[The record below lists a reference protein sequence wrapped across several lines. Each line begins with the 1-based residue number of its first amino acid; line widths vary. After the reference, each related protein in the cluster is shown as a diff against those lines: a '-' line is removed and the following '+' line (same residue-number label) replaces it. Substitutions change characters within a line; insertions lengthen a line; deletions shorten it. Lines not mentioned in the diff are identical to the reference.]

1 MKGVMPMNQAPTL
14 LSYLRRYWGQYAG
27 GLFCLLAV
35 DFLEL
40 YIPQLTGAITDG
52 LTLGD
57 FPLSILLRD
66 VLLIILIAAGA
77 SLMRFGWRV
86 WMFGASRRVERDLRE
101 DLYEKLG
108 GLSNRF
114 FQHHKTGDLMAYFS
128 NDMDAIR
135 MAVGP
140 GVLTTFDAIVM
151 TVMVVVK
158 MIVYVDLKLT
168 LLAMLPLLVILF
180 GGSQYGKAISR
191 RYDRK
196 QAVFGKLTDF
206 VQESVSGIRVVKA
219 FVQEAKD
226 MEAFD
231 QVARENQEANLKVVK
246 LRAIV
251 LPLLDG
257 LIGLASGLT
266 LLYGGYLV
274 VSGGITL
281 GKFVAFNS
289 YVMLLVWPMMAA
301 GESIT
306 MISQGAASW
315 KRVRSLF
322 AQQPEVTDDSLTD
335 ESVTG
340 IGSSIEFRDLR
351 FRYQPELPEVFS
363 GLNASIPAGATVG
376 ILGRTGCG
384 KSTLVSLLTR
394 LYNVEPGQIF
404 IGGRDIRSIPIGVL
418 RENLAC
424 VPQENLL
431 FSDTIQ
437 SNIAFGTRTIDK
449 MPPLEEK
456 PMKIFLHGAEA
467 AEEWV
472 EQEMSQ
478 RESETDRYWN
488 DLDAAMEAAKDAD
501 VHDNIMDFPHGY
513 ATVVGERGVTLSG
526 GQKQRTAIARALLK
540 DAQILI
546 LDDALSAVDTDT
558 EARIL
563 EALKRR
569 RAGKTT
575 ILIAHRI
582 STVQNADRILFLEN
596 GICTES
602 GTHQELMEKDG
613 SYARLYEQQQL
624 ELQLQAEKEALH
636 AED

>member
-1 MKGVMPMNQAPTL
+1 MNQAPTL
-14 LSYLRRYWGQYAG
+14 GSYLKKYWGQYAG
-27 GLFCLLAV
+27 GLLCLLAV

-52 LTLGD
+52 LTAGN

-77 SLMRFGWRV
+77 ALMRFGWRV
-86 WMFGASRRVERDLRE
+86 LMFGASRRVERDLRE
-101 DLYEKLG
+101 DLYRKLT

-114 FQHHKTGDLMAYFS
+114 FQHQKTGDLMAYFS

-140 GVLTTFDAIVM
+140 GILTTFDAIVM
-151 TVMVVVK
+151 TLMVVIK
-158 MIVYVDLKLT
+158 MIVYVDPKLT

-206 VQESVSGIRVVKA
+206 VQESVSGIRIVKA
-219 FVQEAKD
+219 FVQEARD
-226 MEAFD
+226 MEAFEK
-231 QVARENQEANLKVVK
+231 VSRENQEANLHVVK

-257 LIGLASGLT
+257 LIGVASGLT

-274 VSGGITL
+274 IQGDITL
-281 GKFVAFNS
+281 GKFVAFNT
-289 YVMLLVWPMMAA
+289 YVMTLVWPMIAA

-306 MISQGAASW
+306 MLSQGGASW
-315 KRVRSLF
+315 KRVRALF
-322 AQQPEVTDDSLTD
+322 AETPEVVDDGHTDSSIT
-335 ESVTG
+335 SM
-340 IGSSIEFRDLR
+340 GSSVEFRDLR
-351 FRYQPELPEVFS
+351 FRYADGLPEVFT
-363 GLNASIPAGATVG
+363 GFTADIPAGATIG
-376 ILGRTGCG
+376 ILGRTGSG

-394 LYNVEPGQIF
+394 LYNVAPGQIF
-404 IGGRDIRSIPIGVL
+404 IGGQDIRSIPLSVL
-418 RENLAC
+418 RENIAC

-449 MPPLEEK
+449 MPPLEQK
-456 PMKIFLHGAEA
+456 PMKVFIRGTEA

-478 RESETDRYWN
+478 RESENDRYWN
-488 DLDAAMEAAKDAD
+488 DLDAVMAAAKDAD
-501 VHDNIMDFPHGY
+501 VHDNIMDFPHQY

-526 GQKQRTAIARALLK
+526 GQKQRTAIARGLMK

-563 EALKRR
+563 SALKAR

-582 STVQNADRILFLEN
+582 STVQNADQILLIEN
-596 GICTES
+596 GICAES
-602 GTHQELMEKDG
+602 GTHQELLAQGG
-613 SYARLYEQQQL
+613 SYAKLYEQQQL

-636 AED
+636 AEQ

>member
-1 MKGVMPMNQAPTL
+1 MNQAPTL
-14 LSYLRRYWGQYAG
+14 GSYLKKYWGQYAG
-27 GLFCLLAV
+27 GLLCLLAV

-52 LTLGD
+52 LTAGN

-77 SLMRFGWRV
+77 ALMRFGWRV
-86 WMFGASRRVERDLRE
+86 LMFGASRRVERDLRE
-101 DLYEKLG
+101 DLYRKLT

-114 FQHHKTGDLMAYFS
+114 FQHQKTGDLMAYFS

-140 GVLTTFDAIVM
+140 GILTTFDAIVM
-151 TVMVVVK
+151 TLMVVIK

-206 VQESVSGIRVVKA
+206 VQESVSGIRIVKA
-219 FVQEAKD
+219 FVQEARD
-226 MEAFD
+226 MEAFEK
-231 QVARENQEANLKVVK
+231 VSRENQEANLHVVK

-257 LIGLASGLT
+257 LIGVASGLT

-274 VSGGITL
+274 IQGDITL
-281 GKFVAFNS
+281 GKFVAFNT
-289 YVMLLVWPMMAA
+289 YVMTLVWPMIAA

-306 MISQGAASW
+306 MLSQGGASW
-315 KRVRSLF
+315 KRVRALF
-322 AQQPEVTDDSLTD
+322 AETPEVVDDGHTDSSIT
-335 ESVTG
+335 SM
-340 IGSSIEFRDLR
+340 GSSVEFRDLR
-351 FRYQPELPEVFS
+351 FRYADGLPEVFT
-363 GLNASIPAGATVG
+363 GFTADIPAGATIG
-376 ILGRTGCG
+376 ILGRTGSG

-394 LYNVEPGQIF
+394 LYNVAPGQIF
-404 IGGRDIRSIPIGVL
+404 IGGQDIRSIPLSVL
-418 RENLAC
+418 RENIAC

-449 MPPLEEK
+449 MPPLEQK
-456 PMKIFLHGAEA
+456 PMKVFIRGAEA
-467 AEEWV
+467 AEEWL

-478 RESETDRYWN
+478 RESENDRYWN
-488 DLDAAMEAAKDAD
+488 DLDAVMAAAKDAD
-501 VHDNIMDFPHGY
+501 VHDNIMDFPHQY

-526 GQKQRTAIARALLK
+526 GQKQRTAIARGLMK

-563 EALKRR
+563 SALKAR

-582 STVQNADRILFLEN
+582 STVQNADQILLIEN
-596 GICTES
+596 GICAES
-602 GTHQELMEKDG
+602 GTHQELLAQGG
-613 SYARLYEQQQL
+613 SYAKLYEQQQL

-636 AED
+636 AEQ

>member
-1 MKGVMPMNQAPTL
+1 MIQAPTL
-14 LSYLRRYWGQYAG
+14 GSYLKKYWGQYAG
-27 GLFCLLAV
+27 GLLCLLAV

-52 LTLGD
+52 LTAGN

-77 SLMRFGWRV
+77 ALMRFGWRV
-86 WMFGASRRVERDLRE
+86 LMFGASRRVERDLRE
-101 DLYEKLG
+101 DLYRKLT

-114 FQHHKTGDLMAYFS
+114 FQHQKTGDLMAYFS

-140 GVLTTFDAIVM
+140 GILTTFDAIVM
-151 TVMVVVK
+151 TLMVVIK

-180 GGSQYGKAISR
+180 GGSQYGKAISH

-206 VQESVSGIRVVKA
+206 VQESVSGIRIVKA
-219 FVQEAKD
+219 FVQEARD
-226 MEAFD
+226 MEAFEK
-231 QVARENQEANLKVVK
+231 VSRENQQANLHVVK

-257 LIGLASGLT
+257 LIGVASGLT

-274 VSGGITL
+274 IQGDITL
-281 GKFVAFNS
+281 GKFVAFNT
-289 YVMLLVWPMMAA
+289 YVMTLVWPMIAA

-306 MISQGAASW
+306 MLSQGGASW
-315 KRVRSLF
+315 KRVRALF
-322 AQQPEVTDDSLTD
+322 AEAPEVVDDGHTDSSIT
-335 ESVTG
+335 SM
-340 IGSSIEFRDLR
+340 GSSVEFRDLR
-351 FRYQPELPEVFS
+351 FRYADGLPEVFT
-363 GLNASIPAGATVG
+363 GFTANIPAGATIG
-376 ILGRTGCG
+376 ILGRTGSG

-394 LYNVEPGQIF
+394 LYNVAPGQIF
-404 IGGRDIRSIPIGVL
+404 IGGQDIRSIPLSVL
-418 RENLAC
+418 RENIAC

-449 MPPLEEK
+449 MPPLEQK
-456 PMKIFLHGAEA
+456 PMKVFIRGTEA

-478 RESETDRYWN
+478 RESENDRYWN
-488 DLDAAMEAAKDAD
+488 DLDAVMAAAKDAD
-501 VHDNIMDFPHGY
+501 VHDNIMDFPHQY

-526 GQKQRTAIARALLK
+526 GQKQRTAIARGLMK

-563 EALKRR
+563 SALKAR

-582 STVQNADRILFLEN
+582 STVQNADQILLIEN
-596 GICTES
+596 GICAES
-602 GTHQELMEKDG
+602 GTHQELLAQGG
-613 SYARLYEQQQL
+613 SYAKLYEQQQL

-636 AED
+636 AEQ

>member
-1 MKGVMPMNQAPTL
+1 MTKVPTL
-14 LSYLRRYWGQYAG
+14 GSYLKKYWGQYLG
-27 GLFCLLAV
+27 GLLCLLGV

-52 LTLGD
+52 LTAGE
-57 FPLSILLRD
+57 FPLRALLTD
-66 VLLIILIAAGA
+66 VLLIVAIAAVV

-86 WMFGASRRVERDLRE
+86 LMFGASRRVERDLRE

-140 GVLTTFDAIVM
+140 GILTTFDAVVM
-151 TVMVVVK
+151 TIMVLIK

-180 GGSQYGKAISR
+180 GGSRYGKAISR

-206 VQESVSGIRVVKA
+206 VQESLSGIRVVKA
-219 FVQEAKD
+219 FVQEKNE
-226 MEAFD
+226 MEAFEK
-231 QVARENQEANLKVVK
+231 VARENQQANLKVVK

-251 LPLLDG
+251 LPLLDALVG
-257 LIGLASGLT
+257 AASGLT

-274 VSGGITL
+274 IQGDITL
-281 GKFVAFNS
+281 GKFVAFNT
-289 YVMLLVWPMMAA
+289 YVMTLVWPMLAA

-306 MISQGAASW
+306 MLSQGGASW
-315 KRVRSLF
+315 KRVRALF
-322 AQQPEVTDDSLTD
+322 AETPEVADDGHTDHSITD
-335 ESVTG
+335 
-340 IGSSIEFRDLR
+340 IGSDISFRDLH
-351 FRYQPELPEVFS
+351 FRYAPELPEVLSGFS
-363 GLNASIPAGATVG
+363 AEIPAGATIG

-394 LYNVEPGQIF
+394 LYNVEPGEIF
-404 IGGRDIRSIPIGVL
+404 IGGQDIRSIPIGVL

-437 SNIAFGTRTIDK
+437 ANIAFGTRTMEH

-456 PMKIFLHGAEA
+456 RTKIFIRGAEA
-467 AEEWV
+467 AEEYV

-478 RESETDRYWN
+478 RESDNDRYWN
-488 DLDAAMEAAKDAD
+488 DLDAAMEAAKAAD
-501 VHDNIMDFPHGY
+501 VHDNIMDFPHQY

-526 GQKQRTAIARALLK
+526 GQKQRTAIARALMK
-540 DAQILI
+540 DAKILI

-563 EALKRR
+563 AALKEQRK
-569 RAGKTT
+569 GKTT

-582 STVQNADRILFLEN
+582 STVQNADRILMIED
-596 GICTES
+596 GRCAEA
-602 GTHQELMEKDG
+602 GTHSELLKLDG

>member
-1 MKGVMPMNQAPTL
+1 MNQAPTL
-14 LSYLRRYWGQYAG
+14 GSYLKKYWGQYAG
-27 GLFCLLAV
+27 GLLCLLAV

-52 LTLGD
+52 LTAGN

-77 SLMRFGWRV
+77 ALMRFGWRV
-86 WMFGASRRVERDLRE
+86 LMFGASRRVERDLRE
-101 DLYEKLG
+101 DLYRKLT

-114 FQHHKTGDLMAYFS
+114 FQHQKTGDLMAYFS

-140 GVLTTFDAIVM
+140 GILTTFDAIVM
-151 TVMVVVK
+151 TLMVVIK

-206 VQESVSGIRVVKA
+206 VQESVSGIRIVKA
-219 FVQEAKD
+219 FVQEARD
-226 MEAFD
+226 MEAFEK
-231 QVARENQEANLKVVK
+231 VSRENQEANLHVVK

-257 LIGLASGLT
+257 LIGVASGLT

-274 VSGGITL
+274 IQGDITL
-281 GKFVAFNS
+281 GKFVAFNT
-289 YVMLLVWPMMAA
+289 YVMTLVWPMIAA

-306 MISQGAASW
+306 MLSQGGASW
-315 KRVRSLF
+315 KRVRALF
-322 AQQPEVTDDSLTD
+322 AEIPEVVDDGHTD
-335 ESVTG
+335 
-340 IGSSIEFRDLR
+340 SSITSMSSSVEFRDLR
-351 FRYQPELPEVFS
+351 FRYADGLPEVFT
-363 GLNASIPAGATVG
+363 GFTADIPAGATIG
-376 ILGRTGCG
+376 ILGRTGSG

-394 LYNVEPGQIF
+394 LYNVAPGQIF
-404 IGGRDIRSIPIGVL
+404 IGGQDIRSIPLSVL
-418 RENLAC
+418 RENIAC

-449 MPPLEEK
+449 MPPLEQK
-456 PMKIFLHGAEA
+456 PMKVFIRGTEA
-467 AEEWV
+467 AGEWV

-478 RESETDRYWN
+478 RESENDRYWN
-488 DLDAAMEAAKDAD
+488 DLDAVMAAAKDAD
-501 VHDNIMDFPHGY
+501 VHDNIMDFPHQY

-526 GQKQRTAIARALLK
+526 GQKQRTAIARGLMK

-563 EALKRR
+563 SALKAR

-582 STVQNADRILFLEN
+582 STVQNADQILLIEN
-596 GICTES
+596 GICAES
-602 GTHQELMEKDG
+602 GTHQELLAQGG
-613 SYARLYEQQQL
+613 SYAKLYEQQQL

-636 AED
+636 AEQ